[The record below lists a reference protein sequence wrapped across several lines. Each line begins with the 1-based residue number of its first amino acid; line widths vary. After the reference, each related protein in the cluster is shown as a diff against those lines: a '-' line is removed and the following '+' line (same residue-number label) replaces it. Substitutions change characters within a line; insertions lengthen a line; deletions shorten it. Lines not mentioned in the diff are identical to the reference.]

1 MCMFNFEYASRWTH
15 IGGDQNGEWSLPGSN
30 TRHPITCESLRLDL
44 EAGRAGKTWL
54 ILPEGFRSADDGK
67 KYPLPNSIREIDRL
81 LKIPIPPGKRDAGCI
96 YLRRALRESSR
107 LLLRKQ
113 SAILD
118 IGRHNQ
124 EVIEQS
130 DKFREHIR
138 EKQAEAERIVDEV
151 RASRDK
157 AIASLS
163 QLFDLG
169 REGLEG
175 QMKAHLSEQPW
186 KGEKI
191 SADDFRQCFRMVS
204 QAVKGLGLP
213 STERE
218 TARSAIMEQAAAALR
233 ETQEALAMSPSA
245 DDDKVQ
251 H

>member
-1 MCMFNFEYASRWTH
+1 MDSTQ
-15 IGGDQNGEWSLPGSN
+15 GDWA
-30 TRHPITCESLRLDL
+30 HPDSGDKHAITCESLRLDL
-44 EAGRAGKTWL
+44 EAGRQGKTWL
-54 ILPEGFRSADDGK
+54 ILPDGFRDADSGK
-67 KYPLPNSIREIDRL
+67 KYPLPNSIRELDRL
-81 LKIPIPPGKRDAGCI
+81 LKIPIPAGKRDAGCT
-96 YLRRALRESSR
+96 YLRRAIKLSAQ
-107 LLLRKQ
+107 LLHRKQ

-118 IGRHNQ
+118 VGRRYNKA
-124 EVIEQS
+124 IETS
-130 DKFREHIR
+130 RRFEEHI
-138 EKQAEAERIVDEV
+138 KDKKAEAERILDEV

-175 QMKAHLSEQPW
+175 QMKAHLAQEEW
-186 KGEKI
+186 RGEKI
-191 SADDFRQCFRMVS
+191 SAEDFRQCFRMVS

-245 DDDKVQ
+245 DADKVE